1 VSSQP
6 PRRPRRPRGRPPYP
20 DVLTPTEWR
29 VLHWIRHGLRRKAI
43 GKQVGTS
50 ENAIKYHVANIG
62 SKLGVSGIAA
72 LRQWPGY
79 PVGGP
84 LARRSPSMTAS
95 IATTTTAT
103 TDPTPASGPTSGPV
117 GPLGQVS
124 LWARDV
130 TTTERFY
137 RDTLGLPH
145 IFTFGALAFFDM
157 GGVRLYVHCVPD
169 ADWKPSSVL
178 YFRVDDID
186 ATMKTLTA
194 AGVPFVGQPHLIH
207 RDDATGDEEWMAFFE
222 DPDRNMLALMSKL
235 AAPD

>member
-1 VSSQP
+1 M
-6 PRRPRRPRGRPPYP
+6 
-20 DVLTPTEWR
+20 
-29 VLHWIRHGLRRKAI
+29 
-43 GKQVGTS
+43 GTS

-72 LRQWPGY
+72 LRHWPGY
-79 PVGGP
+79 PVDSP
-84 LARRSPSMTAS
+84 LARRSPPMAAS
-95 IATTTTAT
+95 TAT
-103 TDPTPASGPTSGPV
+103 TAPAPTAGSTTGTL

-130 TTTERFY
+130 TTTEQFY

-186 ATMKTLTA
+186 ATMTTLTA

-207 RDDATGDEEWMAFFE
+207 RDEATGDEEWMAFFE
-222 DPDRNMLALMSKL
+222 DPDRNMLALMSRVH
-235 AAPD
+235 APA

>member
-1 VSSQP
+1 M
-6 PRRPRRPRGRPPYP
+6 
-20 DVLTPTEWR
+20 
-29 VLHWIRHGLRRKAI
+29 
-43 GKQVGTS
+43 GTS

-79 PVGGP
+79 PVDSP

-95 IATTTTAT
+95 TAAATTT
-103 TDPTPASGPTSGPV
+103 PAPAPESSRASRPL

-130 TTTERFY
+130 ATTERFY
-137 RDTLGLPH
+137 RDALGLPH

-157 GGVRLYVHCVPD
+157 GGVRLYVHCVAD

-207 RDDATGDEEWMAFFE
+207 RDEATGDEEWMAFFE
-222 DPDRNMLALMSKL
+222 DPDRNMLALMSKVH
-235 AAPD
+235 APA

>member
-1 VSSQP
+1 VSSHP
-6 PRRPRRPRGRPPYP
+6 PARPRRPRGRPPYP
-20 DVLTPTEWR
+20 DVLTPAEWR

-43 GKQVGTS
+43 GQQMGTS

-62 SKLGVSGIAA
+62 SKLGVSGIEA
-72 LRQWPGY
+72 LRHWPGY
-79 PVGGP
+79 PVDSP
-84 LARRSPSMTAS
+84 LARRSPSMTAP
-95 IATTTTAT
+95 TAT
-103 TDPTPASGPTSGPV
+103 APATEPAAPTPGPL

-130 TTTERFY
+130 TRTEQFY

-145 IFTFGALAFFDM
+145 IFTFGALAFFDI

-169 ADWKPSSVL
+169 PEWKASSVL

-194 AGVPFVGQPHLIH
+194 AGVSFVGQPHRIH
-207 RDDATGDEEWMAFFE
+207 RDEATGDEEWMAFFE
-222 DPDRNMLALMSKL
+222 DPDRNMLALMSKVH
-235 AAPD
+235 APA